1 MMEQKTIPRNQR
13 EVIHIEKSVVYDR
26 PKCDKDKYANPKR
39 PQESRLSIP
48 GDRFLSRIFQGHRN
62 FESKNYIMELSEM
75 LMLGDPRLY
84 QVAQEVLPHELDD
97 VRKWA
102 EGLDSIILQFRH
114 RYGAGRA
121 VAAPQ
126 LGILKRLVCMHIDTP
141 VVMINPV
148 LSDMSKEMFELWDDC
163 MCFPNL
169 LVKVSRHRSCT
180 LHFLDLEW
188 NEHTW
193 HLQNDL
199 SELLQ
204 HEVDHLDGILATQR
218 AIDAKA
224 FRWR

>member
-1 MMEQKTIPRNQR
+1 M
-13 EVIHIEKSVVYDR
+13 D
-26 PKCDKDKYANPKR
+26 
-39 PQESRLSIP
+39 LS
-48 GDRFLSRIFQGHRN
+48 Q
-62 FESKNYIMELSEM
+62 M

-84 QVAQEVLPHELDD
+84 SVSTELRPEDIPD
-97 VRKWA
+97 IRSWA
-102 EGLDSIILQFRH
+102 DGLDGIILQFRK

-126 LGILKRLVCMHIDTP
+126 LGIFKRLVCMHIDRP

-148 LSDMSKEMFELWDDC
+148 LSNKSDEMFELWDDC

-169 LVKVSRHRSCT
+169 LVKVKRHRSCT
-180 LHFLDLEW
+180 LQFRDLEW
-188 NEHTW
+188 NEHEW
-193 HLQNDL
+193 YLEDGL

-218 AIDAKA
+218 AIDEKA